1 LKKQAWIVSIVIVAV
16 VALATWWFLATFKYV
31 TRERDLP
38 STGEA
43 RYNPLYALRLSLRE
57 LGQQVDT
64 HARLDIPTLK
74 LQANDMLVLYAPP
87 NGLSNKQLDDLL
99 VWVEGGGHIVVAA
112 PSPSLITEGDTIYTK
127 LGIYPADFEDDCLQY
142 TPATTPQMKPEQL
155 CGNRF
160 FTEEV
165 DWFDWLRGDE
175 EQGYNLGRMYWG
187 KGSITIASSLRFM
200 NNEQLKLAGP
210 RELTYQMLAETMGK
224 GKFHLIYSTD
234 MSPLWLLMLKYGWT
248 LLLPLF
254 LLLVAWLVYRS
265 QRFGPLQ
272 SSPVQ
277 DRRAL
282 LPARQARH
290 AVAHHSGHGFPV
302 AIEEERHEDR
312 QQDVEQ
318 SFARGRAGSDQE
330 PLGRV
335 RQAAG
340 ERDDL
345 LAAAYQAM
353 PVFVDGGSHDGKAGD
368 PGRQFEWPPVD
379 QPAGE
384 VDRLGRVGDE
394 AESRQRNG
402 QRDREQ
408 HGENEQERR
417 QRIAAAQPVA
427 HPPESRPGRQAQD
440 RREEERGEER
450 PDDEETADDQEGDAG
465 DPRVLLETAGIH
477 RESGVAYGGF

>member
-1 LKKQAWIVSIVIVAV
+1 MKKQGWIVLLVVTLVA
-16 VALATWWFLATFKYV
+16 ALATWWFLATFKYV

-43 RYNPLYALRLSLRE
+43 RYNPLYALKLSLRE
-57 LGQQVDT
+57 LGQKVDT

-99 VWVEGGGHIVVAA
+99 AWVEGGGHIVVAA

-127 LGIYPADFEDDCLQY
+127 LGIFPADYEDDCLQY
-142 TPATTPQMKPEQL
+142 RPATTPQMKSEYL

-160 FTEEV
+160 FTEEI

-175 EQGYNLGRMYWG
+175 EQGYSLGRMYWG

-282 LPARQARH
+282 LEHIEATGEYMFHRDLSHELHLAVLALFNSKLRRRDPMTAALTGEAQIAALAERTGIDPHKIRQA
-290 AVAHHSGHGFPV
+290 
-302 AIEEERHEDR
+302 
-312 QQDVEQ
+312 
-318 SFARGRAGSDQE
+318 
-330 PLGRV
+330 L
-335 RQAAG
+335 
-340 ERDDL
+340 
-345 LAAAYQAM
+345 
-353 PVFVDGGSHDGKAGD
+353 
-368 PGRQFEWPPVD
+368 
-379 QPAGE
+379 
-384 VDRLGRVGDE
+384 
-394 AESRQRNG
+394 
-402 QRDREQ
+402 
-408 HGENEQERR
+408 
-417 QRIAAAQPVA
+417 
-427 HPPESRPGRQAQD
+427 RPGSLRQKENFFHSIATLIQL
-440 RREEERGEER
+440 RN
-450 PDDEETADDQEGDAG
+450 Q
-465 DPRVLLETAGIH
+465 L
-477 RESGVAYGGF
+477 